1 MWEASWNIPNISV
14 LRAAEAGEC
23 PPGWG
28 LLGFGWGLF
37 GFGWGCLDLAGVAWI
52 WLGLLGFGWGWFAWV
67 GWLPKFFKETSR
79 SKKRKVLAG
88 RKGVSKKC
96 PL

>member
-67 GWLPKFFKETSR
+67 GWLPIF
-79 SKKRKVLAG
+79 SKKLVVAKREKF
-88 RKGVSKKC
+88 
-96 PL
+96 